1 MILRIEMSSTADVI
15 AMSHFGKTVES
26 KLTVLFPV
34 MLSGVSSFGIPYE
47 DLSFV
52 GSARWKLIYSSN
64 RLLIYS

>member
-1 MILRIEMSSTADVI
+1 MSSMADVV

-34 MLSGVSSFGIPYE
+34 TLSGVSSFGIPYE

-52 GSARWKLIYSSN
+52 GITKKFNLFKVIGW
-64 RLLIYS
+64 